1 MKQNIKKAKE
11 ELAKLEEEPV
21 HGSTDHAKKVAIQNA
36 GVNGAVSAEAE
47 LKQKTDAVADVAEEL
62 EETKLDE
69 AN

>member
-1 MKQNIKKAKE
+1 M
-11 ELAKLEEEPV
+11 

-36 GVNGAVSAEAE
+36 GVNGHVSAEAE
-47 LKQKTDAVADVAEEL
+47 LKQEADAVADAAEEL